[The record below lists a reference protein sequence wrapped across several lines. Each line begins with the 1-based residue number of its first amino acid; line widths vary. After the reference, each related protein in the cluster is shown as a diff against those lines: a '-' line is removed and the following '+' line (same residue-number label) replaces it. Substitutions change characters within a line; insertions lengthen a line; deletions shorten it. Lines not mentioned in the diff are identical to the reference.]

1 MGYIHNA
8 ATVSVATSG
17 NLVIVPPY
25 LLSSLIA
32 ARACALR
39 LPDRER
45 HRRGGRERGRESS
58 FSGRSDFMAS
68 EV

>member
-45 HRRGGRERGRESS
+45 HRCGRRERERGRERERER
-58 FSGRSDFMAS
+58 FFFWTL
-68 EV
+68 